1 MPVSLSLLALMQNLV
16 PVSLSL
22 RALIFSGEHKM
33 PSKYK
38 QQSKKSLMSL
48 SMVFGLSALS
58 LTLMTPTLSHAE
70 ALQMP
75 AVPKS
80 YSVTLPGRGMSM
92 TEVLEKFGEPETKQ
106 PEVGEP
112 PITRWVYSNYV
123 VIFEY
128 QYVIHSLTTN
138 KPMGIMPPKETATA
152 TAEKMQP
159 EAEKATE
166 AKPVSEDDKAQP
178 QPPAAATTPH
188 SH

>member
-1 MPVSLSLLALMQNLV
+1 
-16 PVSLSL
+16 
-22 RALIFSGEHKM
+22 M

-58 LTLMTPTLSHAE
+58 LTLTIAPTLSHAE

-75 AVPKS
+75 ATPKS
-80 YSVTLPGRGMSM
+80 YSVILPGRGMSM

-138 KPMGIMPPKETATA
+138 KSMGIMPPKETE

-159 EAEKATE
+159 ETEKATE
-166 AKPVSEDDKAQP
+166 AKPVSEDDKPQP
-178 QPPAAATTPH
+178 QPPVMQH
-188 SH
+188 